1 MKTTQE
7 EAANMNV
14 HQVAD
19 VKATEVLVVVDNTVS
34 IGFTSVGR
42 CHSNFDLSCWFRQ
55 FV

>member
-19 VKATEVLVVVDNTVS
+19 VKATEVLVVVHNTEICVH
-34 IGFTSVGR
+34 GLHFCWYHGR
-42 CHSNFDLSCWFRQ
+42 KFGG
-55 FV
+55 V